1 MTSQRAELC
10 GAASNRKQ
18 EASSD
23 EGKTVSK
30 TDMREMQGYK
40 TQGQGH
46 GDLRVSQAQAG
57 AGLTIGGARDKRG
70 DAGRELAD
78 SGDFYE
84 ALMERHMKMII
95 AEVVVWHE

>member
-1 MTSQRAELC
+1 M
-10 GAASNRKQ
+10 
-18 EASSD
+18 
-23 EGKTVSK
+23 
-30 TDMREMQGYK
+30 
-40 TQGQGH
+40 
-46 GDLRVSQAQAG
+46 RVSQAQAG